1 MAEESRFYWIKLR
14 TDFFN
19 QKTIDFLLSQKNGC
33 EYVVL
38 YQMLCLQTANNDGEL
53 STKIGEI
60 IMPYDVDKIVRD
72 TKYFDFDTV
81 TIALG
86 LFKQLGLVYESDD
99 NGILKISSFSSMVG
113 SESGSK
119 SAITKRNYR
128 NRQRE
133 KIDKKVDNMMD
144 KEVDKMSDRDKSIEY
159 RDKSIEYRDKEKEVY
174 MGTKVPKTA
183 NRFIK
188 PTLDEV
194 KAYCDERQNGID
206 AERFF
211 DYYEA
216 NGWVQSKGKPIKD
229 WKATVRTWEKND
241 YNRKPQEQQ
250 TGDGIKWQ

>member
-1 MAEESRFYWIKLR
+1 
-14 TDFFN
+14 
-19 QKTIDFLLSQKNGC
+19 
-33 EYVVL
+33 
-38 YQMLCLQTANNDGEL
+38 MLCLQTANNDGEL
-53 STKIGEI
+53 ATKIGEI

-128 NRQRE
+128 NRQKE
-133 KIDKKVDNMMD
+133 KVDKEVD

-159 RDKSIEYRDKEKEVY
+159 RDKEIREGAKAPRTS
-174 MGTKVPKTA
+174 

-188 PTLDEV
+188 PSLDEI
-194 KAYCDERQNGID
+194 KAYCEERQNGID
-206 AERFF
+206 AEHFF

-229 WKATVRTWEKND
+229 WQATVRTWERNQFNSNKQSDHSEDLPDNLKVVKIED
-241 YNRKPQEQQ
+241 NNIGGKTKYYADGYVRTFDAYGMMHEERK
-250 TGDGIKWQ
+250 IR